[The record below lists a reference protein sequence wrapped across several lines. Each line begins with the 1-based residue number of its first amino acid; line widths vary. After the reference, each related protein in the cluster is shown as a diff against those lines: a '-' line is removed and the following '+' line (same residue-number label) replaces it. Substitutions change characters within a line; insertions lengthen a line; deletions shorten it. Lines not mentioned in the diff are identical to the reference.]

1 MIKKFIEIIIEK
13 RTEPHRQYI
22 EIIDQKL
29 IQYKD
34 ELDCIVHALEK
45 EKQYMSQYLYQPTIE
60 EIEKIE
66 TEIRDYILPSEN
78 HPLHQDIINVI
89 NELNDPCGNEK
100 DDNGNSAVDIAIMNN
115 QAIRVIGSIITTFW
129 LLQFDFIK
137 IKRKADRQ
145 KFLYAIDTIQEIDNR
160 IDFTDQII
168 STGSITEEKIMRSC
182 FFSITRSLK
191 FITDEVKAQIANDIL
206 WSIFDYDAQKFRV
219 TDKIKSTDY
228 LDLNTLY
235 YYA

>member
-1 MIKKFIEIIIEK
+1 MIKKLIEIITEK

-22 EIIDQKL
+22 EIIDKKL
-29 IQYKD
+29 IQCKD
-34 ELDCIVHALEK
+34 ELDCIVNALEK
-45 EKQYMSQYLYQPTIE
+45 EKRYMSQYLYQPTTE
-60 EIEKIE
+60 QIEKIE
-66 TEIRDYILPSEN
+66 AEIRDNILLSEN
-78 HPLHQDIINVI
+78 HPLHKDIIDVI
-89 NELNDPCGNEK
+89 NELNDPYGNEK
-100 DDNGNSAVDIAIMNN
+100 DDNGNSAVDIAIMDN
-115 QAIRVIGSIITTFW
+115 QAIRVIGNIISTFW

-137 IKRKADRQ
+137 INRNADRQ
-145 KFLYAIDTIQEIDNR
+145 RFLYAIDTIQGIDKS

-191 FITDEVKAQIANDIL
+191 FITDEKKAEIANLIL
-206 WSIFDYDAQKFRV
+206 WSIFDYDAQKFRI
-219 TDKIKSTDY
+219 TDKIKNTDY

>member
-45 EKQYMSQYLYQPTIE
+45 EKRYMSQYLYQPTTE
-60 EIEKIE
+60 QIEKIE
-66 TEIRDYILPSEN
+66 AEIRDNILPSEN
-78 HPLHQDIINVI
+78 HPLYKDIIDVI
-89 NELNDPCGNEK
+89 NELNDPYGNEK
-100 DDNGNSAVDIAIMNN
+100 DDNGKSAVDIAIMDN
-115 QAIRVIGSIITTFW
+115 QAIRVIGSIISTFW

-137 IKRKADRQ
+137 INRNADRQ
-145 KFLYAIDTIQEIDNR
+145 RFLYAINTIQEIDNS

-191 FITDEVKAQIANDIL
+191 FITDEAKAEIANEIL
-206 WSIFDYDAQKFRV
+206 WSIFDYEAQKFRI
-219 TDKIKSTDY
+219 TNKIKSTDY
-228 LDLNTLY
+228 LNLNTLY